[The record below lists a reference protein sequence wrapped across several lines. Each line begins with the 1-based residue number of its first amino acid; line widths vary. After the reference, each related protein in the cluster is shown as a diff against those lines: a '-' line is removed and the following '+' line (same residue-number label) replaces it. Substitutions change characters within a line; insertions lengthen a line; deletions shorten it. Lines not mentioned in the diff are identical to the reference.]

1 MAQITP
7 LQVFELGADDVYLKS
22 RSPPTAPDGRYD
34 WQVPANANQSP
45 HAHSGITNLM
55 QEMQTIKA
63 KASPPDI
70 KMADALIDQVIN
82 PNAVD
87 DRKGGISDALTV
99 LAALPASSEAA
110 VKIGNAA
117 IGLLYNTVPHPV
129 AALMG
134 EVHSFRHADGGGN
147 NLQTPDI
154 GRAGM
159 PYARSVQSKWCSSS
173 FSLPDPNIVFETLLK
188 RRDIVAHPGGNSSLT
203 FAFASLVT
211 HSLFRT
217 DYKNM
222 NINDTSSYL
231 DLSPLYGINQAAQ
244 DLVRDK
250 AAGRGLLYPDTFSEE
265 RLLFLP
271 PAASALLVILSRNH
285 NYIAETL
292 LKINE
297 RGRWTDPPPS
307 DETARALQD
316 EEIFQTARLVNGGHF
331 MSLIMGD
338 YVPGFL
344 GISEGNSWNMNAF
357 DPITNL
363 NGTEV
368 TRGQGNHVSVEFNV
382 LYRWHATTSA
392 ADEQWTNDFFKST
405 FTKPLDELT
414 PTDFGGAFFKI
425 LAQLD
430 PDPSKRT
437 FSGLIRGPDGRFSDD
452 ALADIL
458 HSATENAAGAYRARG
473 TPAALK
479 VIEVLGIQ
487 QARQWGV
494 CTMNEFRQYLGLKTF
509 STFEEWNP
517 DPEIAN
523 AARRLYLHID
533 NLELYTGL
541 QCEATMPLSEGLRF
555 ACGYTMTRAILGDAI
570 ALVRGDRFYTT
581 DFTPANLTTWG
592 YQDTMRDPNNGGLG
606 GNLPKLLTRH
616 LPRHYPFNSVYA
628 CYPFF
633 TPQKMQD
640 SLTRQKIAQ
649 NYTFTRPVAAPIPKV
664 LNTFTGIKY
673 AFNDP
678 SKFHTAYQM
687 SGLGNGYG
695 FMLAFDADVKKHDAD
710 KALALHALFPSQDS
724 LDSYRRWYRE
734 NAIQRIKEK
743 SWTYDGVPGRYVD
756 IVNDVINATSVRWAA
771 DRLCGIDVK
780 TEENPS
786 GVYTEQE
793 VYDISRRSLYFR
805 TRCLIQATLSVR
817 ITFLSFGD
825 NEHLFSLTV
834 AAFQAGG
841 VVQALVAKAI
851 LEVAPSSAPN
861 ALVSVASRV
870 RGYFWP
876 STAKPYYPFLSTLSG
891 TGRPVNELVANVVSL
906 AIGSS
911 VNYAQAAVNVIDF
924 YFDDERAPERAKIIE
939 LAKAS
944 DDKST
949 ELLRGYVREAM
960 RLNPQYT
967 GLYRDA
973 VVDTVIPQ
981 GPGLE
986 PLAVKAGDRIWA
998 SFKNAHRNPAEFP
1011 DPLKVDPT
1019 RPQSAYNLNGTG
1031 YHQCPGVTY
1040 AEQTIAETVKVVFSL
1055 KNIRRADGNA
1065 GSLGGFTVI
1074 KDETETNVYLKPN
1087 GILTSWPGSMYLV
1100 YDDA

>member
-1 MAQITP
+1 MDKITP

-22 RSPPTAPDGRYD
+22 RAPPTAPDGRYD

-55 QEMQTIKA
+55 QQISTIKA
-63 KASPPDI
+63 KSTTPPDI
-70 KMADALIDQVIN
+70 KMADALIDQAFN
-82 PNAVD
+82 PNSVD
-87 DRKGGISDALTV
+87 DRKGGLADGLDV
-99 LAALPASSEAA
+99 LATLPEGSEAA

-117 IGLLYNTVPHPV
+117 IGMLYNTVPHPP

-147 NLQTPDI
+147 NLQVPNM
-154 GRAGM
+154 GRAGT

-173 FSLPDPNIVFETLLK
+173 FSLPDPNLVFETLLK
-188 RRDIVAHPGGNSSLT
+188 RRDILDHPGGNSSLT

-217 DYKNM
+217 DYQDM
-222 NINDTSSYL
+222 NINNTSSYL
-231 DLSPLYGINQAAQ
+231 DLSPVYGYNQAAQ
-244 DLVRDK
+244 DVVRDK
-250 AAGRGLLYPDTFSEE
+250 AAGRGLLFPDTFSEE

-271 PAASALLVILSRNH
+271 PAASALLVVLSRNH

-297 RGRWTDPPPS
+297 RGTWTDPPPA
-307 DETARALQD
+307 DEKARARQD
-316 EEIFQTARLVNGGHF
+316 EDIFQTARLINGGHF

-344 GISEGNSWNMNAF
+344 GLSEGNSWNMNAF

-368 TRGQGNHVSVEFNV
+368 TRGQGNHCSVEFNV
-382 LYRWHATTSA
+382 MYRWHATTSA
-392 ADEQWTNDFFKST
+392 ADEKWTENFFQSI
-405 FTKPLDELT
+405 FTNKPLDQLT
-414 PTDFGGAFFKI
+414 PADFGGAFFKI
-425 LAQLD
+425 LSQID
-430 PDPSKRT
+430 SDPSKRT
-437 FSGLIRGPDGRFSDD
+437 FAGLQRGPDGRFSDD
-452 ALADIL
+452 DLANIL
-458 HSATENAAGAYRARG
+458 HDATENAAGAYRARG

-509 STFEEWNP
+509 DSFEDWNP
-517 DPEIAN
+517 QPEIAN
-523 AARRLYLHID
+523 AARRLYKHID

-541 QCEATMPLSEGLRF
+541 QCEATMPLTEGLRF

-570 ALVRGDRFYTT
+570 ALIRGDRFYTT
-581 DFTPANLTTWG
+581 EFTPANLTTWG

-633 TPQKMQD
+633 TPQKMKD
-640 SLTRQKIAQ
+640 SLTRQKIADQ
-649 NYTFTRPVAAPIPKV
+649 YTFTRPVPAPIPKV

-678 SKFHTAYQM
+678 AKFHTAYQM

-710 KALALHALFPSQDS
+710 KALALHAIFPSQDS
-724 LDSYRRWYRE
+724 LDSYRRWYRD
-734 NAIQRIKEK
+734 NVIQRIKER

-756 IVNDVINATSVRWAA
+756 IVNDVINVTSVHWAA
-771 DRLCGIDVK
+771 DRMCGIDVK
-780 TEENPS
+780 TKDNPS
-786 GVYTEQE
+786 GLYTEQE
-793 VYDISRRSLYFR
+793 IYDMFSL
-805 TRCLIQATLSVR
+805 LSDLLNR
-817 ITFLSFGD
+817 FSLRGITFLSFGD
-825 NEHLFSLTV
+825 NEHLFSLST

-841 VVQALVAKAI
+841 VIQALVAKAI
-851 LEVAPSSAPN
+851 LEVAPGSAPN
-861 ALVSVASRV
+861 AVASVASRV
-870 RGYFWP
+870 KNYFWP
-876 STAKPYYPFLSTLSG
+876 STEKPYYPFLSRLSD
-891 TGRPVNELVANVVSL
+891 TGRPLNELVANVVSL

-911 VNYAQAAVNVIDF
+911 VNYAEAAVNVIDF
-924 YFDDERAPERAKIIE
+924 YLDDERAPERAKIVE
-939 LAKAS
+939 LAKAT
-944 DDKST
+944 DDNST

-973 VVDTVIPQ
+973 VVDAIIPQ

-986 PLAVKAGDRIWA
+986 PLTVKAGDRIWA
-998 SFKNAHRNPAEFP
+998 SFKNAHRNPADFP

-1019 RPQSAYNLNGTG
+1019 RPKSSYNLNGTG

-1040 AEQTIAETVKVVFSL
+1040 AEQTIAEIVKVTFSL
-1055 KNIRRADGNA
+1055 PNVRRADGNA
-1065 GSLGGFTVI
+1065 GRLGGFTVV
-1074 KDETETNVYLKPN
+1074 KDETETNMYLKPN
-1087 GILTSWPGSMYLV
+1087 GTLTTWPGSMFLV
-1100 YDDA
+1100 YDA

>member
-1 MAQITP
+1 MDQITP

-34 WQVPANANQSP
+34 WQISANANQSP
-45 HAHSGITNLM
+45 HAHSGLTNLI
-55 QEMQTIKA
+55 QQIETIKG
-63 KASPPDI
+63 KKVSPPDI

-99 LAALPASSEAA
+99 LATLPEGSEVA

-117 IGLLYNTVPHPV
+117 IGLLYNTVPHPP

-147 NLQTPDI
+147 NLQVPNM
-154 GRAGM
+154 GRAGT

-173 FSLPDPNIVFETLLK
+173 FSLPDPDLVFETLLK
-188 RRDIVAHPGGNSSLT
+188 RRDIMDHPGGNSSLT

-217 DYKNM
+217 DYQDM
-222 NINDTSSYL
+222 NTNNTSSYL
-231 DLSPLYGINQAAQ
+231 DLSILYGINQAAQ

-285 NYIAETL
+285 NYIAEML

-297 RGRWTDPPPS
+297 RGTWTDPPPS
-307 DETARALQD
+307 DEKTRARQD

-344 GISEGNSWNMNAF
+344 GLSEGNSWNMNAF

-368 TRGQGNHVSVEFNV
+368 TRGQGNHCSVEFNV

-392 ADEQWTNDFFKST
+392 ADEQWTDDFFKT
-405 FTKPLDELT
+405 IFNKPLDQLT
-414 PTDFGGAFFKI
+414 PTDFGGAFFKLLSQI
-425 LAQLD
+425 D

-437 FSGLIRGPDGRFSDD
+437 FAGLQRGPDGRFSDD
-452 ALADIL
+452 HLGKIL
-458 HSATENAAGAYRARG
+458 LDATEHPAGAYRARG

-494 CTMNEFRQYLGLKTF
+494 CTMNEFRAYLGLKTF
-509 STFEEWNP
+509 DSFEEWNP
-517 DPEIAN
+517 QPEIAD
-523 AARRLYLHID
+523 AARRLYNHID

-541 QCEATMPLSEGLRF
+541 QCEATMPLTEGLRF

-581 DFTPANLTTWG
+581 EFTPSNLTTWG

-616 LPRHYPFNSVYA
+616 LSRYYPFNSVYA

-633 TPQKMQD
+633 TPQKMKD
-640 SLTRQKIAQ
+640 SLTRQKIADR
-649 NYTFTRPVAAPIPKV
+649 YTFTRPVAARIPKV
-664 LNTFTGIKY
+664 LNTFTGIKNV
-673 AFNDP
+673 FNDP
-678 SKFHTAYQM
+678 ARFHTAYEM

-710 KALALHALFPSQDS
+710 KALALHALFPTQDS
-724 LDSYRRWYRE
+724 LDSYRTWYRE
-734 NAIQRIKEK
+734 NVIQKIKER

-756 IVNDVINATSVRWAA
+756 IVNDVINVTSVHWAA

-780 TEENPS
+780 TKDNPS
-786 GVYTEQE
+786 GIYTEQE
-793 VYDISRRSLYFR
+793 VYDMFALLF
-805 TRCLIQATLSVR
+805 TL
-817 ITFLSFGD
+817 TFLSFGD
-825 NEHLFSLTV
+825 NEHLFSLNT

-841 VVQALVAKAI
+841 VIQALIAKAI
-851 LEVAPSSAPN
+851 LEVAPTSAPN
-861 ALVSVASRV
+861 ALIGVASRV
-870 RGYFWP
+870 RSYFWP
-876 STAKPYYPFLSTLSG
+876 ATAKPYYPFLSRLSD

-906 AIGSS
+906 AVGSS

-924 YFDDERAPERAKIIE
+924 YLDDERATERAKIVE
-939 LAKAS
+939 LAKAN
-944 DDKST
+944 DDNST

-973 VVDTVIPQ
+973 LVDASIPQ

-1019 RPQSAYNLNGTG
+1019 RPKSAYNLNGTG
-1031 YHQCPGVTY
+1031 FHQCPGVTY
-1040 AEQTIAETVKVVFSL
+1040 AEQTIAEIVKVVFSL
-1055 KNIRRADGNA
+1055 KNVRRAAGNA
-1065 GSLGGFTVI
+1065 GKLGGFTVV
-1074 KDETETNVYLKPN
+1074 KDETETNMYLKPD
-1087 GILTSWPGSMYLV
+1087 GVITTWPGSMNLV
-1100 YDDA
+1100 YDA